1 MELINLLIFK
11 DEMEIDWFGWS
22 WVQLFGCDRVIIDLE
37 FFFFFFDVTF
47 MGVTSSI
54 STNQPNRRSRAK

>member
-37 FFFFFFDVTF
+37 FFFFFLT
-47 MGVTSSI
+47 
-54 STNQPNRRSRAK
+54 